1 MKKLLFFTTTLLLF
15 FAFQVDAQQ
24 PPQRG
29 PRERM
34 TPEQQATR
42 MVEFINKD
50 VKLTDAQQKE
60 LKTWFTQSYKKRGEE
75 FQKNRGNREAMMEM
89 MKKSQTE
96 TDAQLKKVLTADQ
109 YKNYQEIQKKRM
121 EEMRQ
126 RGPRGP
132 RGGGFPRN

>member
-1 MKKLLFFTTTLLLF
+1 
-15 FAFQVDAQQ
+15 
-24 PPQRG
+24 
-29 PRERM
+29 
-34 TPEQQATR
+34 
-42 MVEFINKD
+42 
-50 VKLTDAQQKE
+50 
-60 LKTWFTQSYKKRGEE
+60 
-75 FQKNRGNREAMMEM
+75 MMEM